1 MKKPTS
7 HYRMDKQTKR
17 HLMNM
22 TGEQKSFYRKET
34 IAADMLPQ
42 LDFQF
47 REKKKK
53 GAENGTTEG

>member
-7 HYRMDKQTKR
+7 HYKMDKQTKR
-17 HLMNM
+17 LLMNM
-22 TGEQKSFYRKET
+22 NGELKTLFRQET
-34 IAADMLPQ
+34 ISADMTPQ

-53 GAENGTTEG
+53 GAEDVSEG

>member
-7 HYRMDKQTKR
+7 QYKMDKQTKR
-17 HLMNM
+17 LLMGM
-22 TGEQKSFYRKET
+22 TGERKSLFSKET
-34 IAADMLPQ
+34 IAADITPR

-53 GAENGTTEG
+53 GGEDVSEG

>member
-17 HLMNM
+17 LLMNM
-22 TGEQKSFYRKET
+22 SGEQKTLFRQET
-34 IAADMLPQ
+34 IAADVAPR

-53 GAENGTTEG
+53 GGEDVSEG

>member
-1 MKKPTS
+1 MRKPTS

-17 HLMNM
+17 LLMSM
-22 TGEQKSFYRKET
+22 TGERKSLYSKET
-34 IAADMLPQ
+34 IAADIAPR

-53 GAENGTTEG
+53 GGEDVSEG

>member
-17 HLMNM
+17 LLMNM
-22 TGEQKSFYRKET
+22 SGEQKTLFRQET
-34 IAADMLPQ
+34 IAADVTPR

-53 GAENGTTEG
+53 GAEDVSEG

>member
-1 MKKPTS
+1 MRKPTS

-17 HLMNM
+17 LLMSM
-22 TGEQKSFYRKET
+22 TGERKSLFSKET
-34 IAADMLPQ
+34 IAADITPR

-53 GAENGTTEG
+53 GGEDVSEG